1 MGEGIGKAAGK
12 HQLLGPEI
20 GWGADGRLQWTALA
34 VVIGI
39 IEDRVGGADQP
50 SRVAGGIPG
59 NPDARRKSLL
69 LGRNQAGGNARI
81 SGIKQADRSIRPHPR
96 LCAGFKQILP
106 VTYLGVREGKFVAQA
121 EIQRQM

>member
-50 SRVAGGIPG
+50 SSVAGGILG

-81 SGIKQADRSIRPHPR
+81 SVGFTEATITTTVGSVMKARSAPTTS
-96 LCAGFKQILP
+96 LP
-106 VTYLGVREGKFVAQA
+106 ITS
-121 EIQRQM
+121 